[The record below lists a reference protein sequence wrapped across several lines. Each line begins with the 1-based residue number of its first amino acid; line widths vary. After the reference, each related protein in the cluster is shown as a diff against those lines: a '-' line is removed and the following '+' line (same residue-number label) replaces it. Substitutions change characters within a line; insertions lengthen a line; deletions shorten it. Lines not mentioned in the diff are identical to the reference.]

1 MPFKHID
8 GQLVQTAIY
17 RNIDTEPELTD
28 DIFNPDQLQEAT
40 WY

>member
-1 MPFKHID
+1 MAFYID
-8 GQLVQTAIY
+8 GQLIQTEVY

-28 DIFNPDQLQEAT
+28 DLFNPDQLQEAT